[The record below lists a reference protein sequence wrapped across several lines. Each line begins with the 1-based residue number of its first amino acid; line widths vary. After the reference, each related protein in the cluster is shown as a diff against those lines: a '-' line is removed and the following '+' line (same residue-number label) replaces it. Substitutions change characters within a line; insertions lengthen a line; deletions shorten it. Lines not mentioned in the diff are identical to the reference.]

1 MMLRY
6 FAILAVVMAS
16 CAWAEEAP
24 TGMDTVSSGDK
35 LHLSYVPHVQSR
47 LFGMPGSTARIQ
59 VRAFLV
65 LHRLA
70 AKLRVT
76 MKTWP
81 CEG

>member
-16 CAWAEEAP
+16 FAWAEEAP

-47 LFGMPGSTARIQ
+47 LFGMPDSTARIQ
-59 VRAFLV
+59 VRGIIMIA
-65 LHRLA
+65 H
-70 AKLRVT
+70 
-76 MKTWP
+76 
-81 CEG
+81 CS

>member
-1 MMLRY
+1 MMRY
-6 FAILAVVMAS
+6 IAILSVMAS

-24 TGMDTVSSGDK
+24 SGMDTVSSSDK

-65 LHRLA
+65 HRLA
-70 AKLRVT
+70 AKSRVT
-76 MKTWP
+76 KKTWP